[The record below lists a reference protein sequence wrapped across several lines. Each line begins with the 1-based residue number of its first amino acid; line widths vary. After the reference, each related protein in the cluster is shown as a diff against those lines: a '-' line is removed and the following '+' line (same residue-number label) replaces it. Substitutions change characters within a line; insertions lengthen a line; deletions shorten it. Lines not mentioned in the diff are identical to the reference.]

1 VVITAIP
8 LTITASST
16 NKVYGQNLVFAG
28 TEFTVV
34 GLTNGDTVSS
44 VTLTSSGATSTAT
57 VGSYGIVPSSAAG
70 SGLANYS
77 IAYSNGTLT
86 VTQATPTN
94 TLAASANPSGF
105 QDTIVFTNTLNA
117 DATGYVLFSTNS
129 VLWSS
134 NNLSG
139 GVAVSLS
146 ITNLPRGTNL
156 ITAAYSGDTNYVA
169 GSISLNQIVTN
180 HPPVANI
187 NTYGRGTFTTWQIA
201 VSDLLTNASDVDG
214 DTLSLVGVATSTNG
228 ITLVIDTNAPARVSY
243 YNTNL
248 VADQFTYTVADGF
261 GGTNSAVITLTA
273 SGGGVTGTSSITSIT
288 GTSVKVLTAYGITG
302 YTYVTQRATN
312 VNQMTWLNLA
322 TNTLVSP
329 AVIISVTDS
338 NPPSPSA
345 FYRLL
350 WSGY

>member
-1 VVITAIP
+1 
-8 LTITASST
+8 
-16 NKVYGQNLVFAG
+16 
-28 TEFTVV
+28 
-34 GLTNGDTVSS
+34 
-44 VTLTSSGATSTAT
+44 
-57 VGSYGIVPSSAAG
+57 
-70 SGLANYS
+70 
-77 IAYSNGTLT
+77 
-86 VTQATPTN
+86 
-94 TLAASANPSGF
+94 
-105 QDTIVFTNTLNA
+105 
-117 DATGYVLFSTNS
+117 
-129 VLWSS
+129 
-134 NNLSG
+134 
-139 GVAVSLS
+139 
-146 ITNLPRGTNL
+146 
-156 ITAAYSGDTNYVA
+156 
-169 GSISLNQIVTN
+169 
-180 HPPVANI
+180 
-187 NTYGRGTFTTWQIA
+187 
-201 VSDLLTNASDVDG
+201 
-214 DTLSLVGVATSTNG
+214 VATSTNG